1 METHHCAEDY
11 ESDEE
16 TEEEHPNEDDGRS
29 PDYQS
34 HDYGVSYVWQRIV
47 GSCKQLNTENE
58 FGAPTK

>member
-1 METHHCAEDY
+1 MKTHHCAEDY

-34 HDYGVSYVWQRIV
+34 HDYGVSYVQMR
-47 GSCKQLNTENE
+47 
-58 FGAPTK
+58 APKTAAYYISPIEIGLL